1 MIIKNIISKIDTTSN
16 WKTFNPIPRAGE
28 QCIEDL
34 GKGLFRLKIGD
45 GVTPWIALKYVTS
58 LPKEMVES
66 INGQTGHVVLTA
78 QDVGAQPT
86 LPDGEEGQALFK
98 TVGGV
103 EWKDIITAVSHD
115 DTLQGDGTLENPLGL
130 SNEVNDKL
138 NSFAT
143 KEEVNRKQDKL
154 TAGNNIT
161 IENDIISST
170 AQESFFRGRWQDWA
184 EVPNDANSYPEDFN
198 GNRTP
203 TANDYMVV
211 VDASQYAPG
220 MNDSIVISKDKNSH
234 YIIINGVSVGS
245 PNQIKTYTYDT
256 VTYSVENISGG
267 MVIKLYA
274 DKTVQY
280 RERIIPA
287 GATIITTT
295 YSGDA
300 IEPTNLYYSKLDNL
314 SGTWRF
320 GYKGVWAEDNE
331 SGWKPEYQIE
341 ETLPIATETQAGINK
356 LYTAGD
362 GIEIKNNIIS
372 NTRVSAEWG
381 KIEGTLSNQT
391 DLKDALDDKLDKV
404 TDKSVVYGTDD
415 NGNQTTYSKEDFG
428 KVDDVQLNGTSIVVN
443 KVANIEPGAN
453 DIAYTNS
460 QYPTMKTLQ
469 DAMDKLLYVTPTISI
484 SGGGNYEIGSS
495 RASTTLKWTWNKNI
509 QSQSL
514 NQGIGSLD
522 PSLRTYTYN
531 TSISSNTTFT
541 ITGTDGTT
549 SKSAS
554 TSVQFL
560 PKRYWGVSEK
570 TTLTDAEII
579 ALSSELST
587 SRKQSRTFNCSGG
600 KYFYFVIKTSYCSGI
615 AFKVGGL
622 SFSDMETTT
631 RQFTNASGH
640 TDSYNIYRVKNLQ
653 TGSAIAAEVL

>member
-103 EWKDIITAVSHD
+103 EWKDIITEVSHD
-115 DTLQGDGTLENPLGL
+115 NSLSGTGTIEDPLKL
-130 SNEVNDKL
+130 SEEVNNRLD
-138 NSFAT
+138 SFAT
-143 KEEVNRKQDKL
+143 QEEVNKKQDIL
-154 TAGNNIT
+154 
-161 IENDIISST
+161 
-170 AQESFFRGRWQDWA
+170 
-184 EVPNDANSYPEDFN
+184 
-198 GNRTP
+198 
-203 TANDYMVV
+203 
-211 VDASQYAPG
+211 
-220 MNDSIVISKDKNSH
+220 
-234 YIIINGVSVGS
+234 
-245 PNQIKTYTYDT
+245 
-256 VTYSVENISGG
+256 
-267 MVIKLYA
+267 
-274 DKTVQY
+274 
-280 RERIIPA
+280 
-287 GATIITTT
+287 
-295 YSGDA
+295 
-300 IEPTNLYYSKLDNL
+300 
-314 SGTWRF
+314 
-320 GYKGVWAEDNE
+320 
-331 SGWKPEYQIE
+331 
-341 ETLPIATETQAGINK
+341 
-356 LYTAGD
+356 TAGD
-362 GIEIKNNIIS
+362 GIEIKDGIIS

-381 KIEGTLSNQT
+381 KIEGSLDNQI
-391 DLKDALDDKLDKV
+391 DLKDALDLKANKSDLIKDVQNISSIDIYNDVSELPILNAGLNGTRYLTLTNGKLPLKIYTWDNPTQTWELIDSVRGSSLYINIQTGLVYYYRSSQPYLRPVNDKAEWGKITGVISDQTDLQNLLDSKV
-404 TDKSVVYGTDD
+404 NKVNDKSIVYGTDD
-415 NGNQTTYSKEDFG
+415 SGNQTTYSKEDFG
-428 KVDDVQLNGTSIVVN
+428 KVDDVQLNGTSIVVD

-469 DAMDKLLYVTPTISI
+469 DAMDKLLYVIPTISI

-495 RASTTLKWTWNKNI
+495 RASTTLTWTWNKNI

-522 PSLRTYTYN
+522 PSLRKYTYN
-531 TSISSNTTFT
+531 TSISNNTTFT

-615 AFKVGGL
+615 TFKVGGL